1 MLGAFLSLE
10 GFWATLCT
18 EFCWISKRVTQLGY
32 LRKILSFGSFIIES
46 VNHHS
51 LMTKLLVSGS
61 FVIDWIHPMIA
72 TWNEFE
78 NQAWLDSQLSI
89 RGSESVSQALKQLLA
104 MTDAYDIKLGLREAS
119 MAIRHLQLMLAKNA
133 CVNLTAIKEP
143 EKALVLHSLDS
154 LLFLKVLQSQN
165 LLLDENQ
172 KLLDMGTG
180 GGFPGLT
187 LACCL
192 PCQVTLLDSVGK
204 KVKACSEFADD
215 LLLSDRVQ
223 CVHGRLEEYAKVIR
237 CSQDVVVA
245 RALAPLDV
253 LLEYAEPY
261 LKRNGYLVFGK
272 GKPDVEELSKA
283 EYVSSLLGYSNVS
296 RETFELPNDMG
307 HREIFVYQ
315 KTSRSKVK
323 LPRKNGEA
331 RNNPLANR

>member
-1 MLGAFLSLE
+1 
-10 GFWATLCT
+10 
-18 EFCWISKRVTQLGY
+18 
-32 LRKILSFGSFIIES
+32 
-46 VNHHS
+46 
-51 LMTKLLVSGS
+51 
-61 FVIDWIHPMIA
+61 
-72 TWNEFE
+72 
-78 NQAWLDSQLSI
+78 
-89 RGSESVSQALKQLLA
+89 
-104 MTDAYDIKLGLREAS
+104 
-119 MAIRHLQLMLAKNA
+119 MAIRHLQLMLAKNE

-143 EKALVLHSLDS
+143 EKALILHSLDS
-154 LLFLKVLQSQN
+154 LLFLTVLQGLN
-165 LLLDENQ
+165 LLFDENQ

-223 CVHGRLEEYAKVIR
+223 CVHGRLEEYAKVIHG
-237 CSQDVVVA
+237 SQDVVIA
-245 RALAPLDV
+245 RALAPLDI

-272 GKPDVEELSKA
+272 GKPDEEELSKA
-283 EYVSSLLGYSNVS
+283 AYVSSLLGYSNVS
-296 RETFELPNDMG
+296 RETFELPYDMG

-323 LPRKNGEA
+323 LPRRNGEA
-331 RNNPLANR
+331 RNNPLANS

>member
-1 MLGAFLSLE
+1 M
-10 GFWATLCT
+10 
-18 EFCWISKRVTQLGY
+18 V
-32 LRKILSFGSFIIES
+32 
-46 VNHHS
+46 
-51 LMTKLLVSGS
+51 
-61 FVIDWIHPMIA
+61 A

-89 RGSESVSQALKQLLA
+89 RGSETVSQALKQLLA
-104 MTDAYDIKLGLREAS
+104 MADAYDIKLGLREAS
-119 MAIRHLQLMLAKNA
+119 MAVRHLQLMLVKNE

-187 LACCL
+187 LACYL
-192 PCQVTLLDSVGK
+192 PCQVTLLDSVAK

-223 CVHGRLEEYAKVIR
+223 CVHGRLEEYAKVIYG
-237 CSQDVVVA
+237 SQDVVVA

-272 GKPDVEELSKA
+272 GKPDEKELSKA
-283 EYVSSLLGYSNVS
+283 EYISSLLGYSNVS
-296 RETFELPNDMG
+296 RETFELPYDMG

>member
-1 MLGAFLSLE
+1 M
-10 GFWATLCT
+10 
-18 EFCWISKRVTQLGY
+18 V
-32 LRKILSFGSFIIES
+32 
-46 VNHHS
+46 
-51 LMTKLLVSGS
+51 
-61 FVIDWIHPMIA
+61 D

-104 MTDAYDIKLGLREAS
+104 MADAYDIKLGLREAS
-119 MAIRHLQLMLAKNA
+119 MAVRHLQLMLAKNE

-154 LLFLKVLQSQN
+154 LLFLKVFQSHN
-165 LLLDENQ
+165 LLFDMDQ
-172 KLLDMGTG
+172 KLVDMGTG

-204 KVKACSEFADD
+204 KVRACSEFAAD

-223 CVHGRLEEYAKVIR
+223 CVHSRLEEYAKVIH

-245 RALAPLDV
+245 RALAPLDI

-272 GKPDVEELSKA
+272 GKPDSEELSRA
-283 EYVSSLLGYSNVS
+283 EYVSTLLGYSNVS
-296 RETFELPNDMG
+296 RETFALPYDMG

-331 RNNPLANR
+331 RNNPLANC

>member
-1 MLGAFLSLE
+1 MS
-10 GFWATLCT
+10 
-18 EFCWISKRVTQLGY
+18 S
-32 LRKILSFGSFIIES
+32 GSSIIGTIG
-46 VNHHS
+46 HLP
-51 LMTKLLVSGS
+51 LMTKLLASGS
-61 FVIDWIHPMIA
+61 FVIDWIHPMVA
-72 TWNEFE
+72 SWNEFE
-78 NQAWLDSQLSI
+78 NQAWLDSRLSI

-104 MTDAYDIKLGLREAS
+104 MSDAFGIKLGLREAS
-119 MAIRHLQLMLAKNA
+119 MAVRHLQLMLEKNE

-154 LLFLKVLQSQN
+154 LLFLKVLQSHN
-165 LLLDENQ
+165 LLQDENH

-204 KVKACSEFADD
+204 KVKACSEFAEN

-223 CVHGRLEEYAKVIR
+223 CVHGRLEEYAKAIR
-237 CSQDVVVA
+237 GSQDVVVA

-272 GKPDVEELSKA
+272 GKPDAEELSRA
-283 EYVSSLLGYSNVS
+283 EYVSTLLGYSNVS
-296 RETFELPNDMG
+296 RETFELPYDMG